1 MNHSIILSLL
11 GAWLFLS
18 GSARAATDRTMTVKT
33 TVDGMVCSF
42 CAQGIVAH
50 FKKHPAVSKVH
61 VDLSRKLVLLEEKK
75 GASISDKLTRAT
87 EPFTATGVTRP
98 NGMKSGSDWARLPE
112 AGPIILTV

>member
-18 GSARAATDRTMTVKT
+18 GSARAATERTMTVKT

-50 FKKHPAVSKVH
+50 FKKHPAVSNVH
-61 VDLSRKLVLLEEKK
+61 VDLDRKLVLLEEKK
-75 GASISDKLTRAT
+75 GSSISDKEIT
-87 EPFTATGVTRP
+87 EFIK
-98 NGMKSGSDWARLPE
+98 KSGFEPKKVERVSE
-112 AGPIILTV
+112 SFEKVKTTKEKK

>member
-18 GSARAATDRTMTVKT
+18 GTARAATDRTMTVKT

-50 FKKHPAVSKVH
+50 FKKHPAVSNVH

-75 GASISDKLTRAT
+75 GSTISDKEIT
-87 EPFTATGVTRP
+87 EFIK
-98 NGMKSGSDWARLPE
+98 KSGFEPKKVERSAESFEKVKWDKKS
-112 AGPIILTV
+112 